1 MPLAKN
7 HTYTL
12 YRDLHPDYDL
22 THKKGTS
29 LEILF
34 VGDSS
39 VCYYVVGESPRVMRE
54 CDKFDLLAA
63 LQGKPYQRKRPVK

>member
-1 MPLAKN
+1 MPLIKN
-7 HTYTL
+7 HIYTL
-12 YRDLHPDYDL
+12 RRDLHPDYDIA
-22 THKKGTS
+22 HEKGTS

-34 VGDSS
+34 VGESS
-39 VCYYVVGESPRVMRE
+39 VSYYIVGDSPRVMHE